1 MNSFKKL
8 IELCQAFSQGKIT
21 IQDFQSRIE
30 TLPYPDVCSKQYYNI
45 LHNAV
50 NRLEERIFCNSKSEY
65 IQLGSEVAQGLIKET
80 ELEEQR
86 IRTTKFNNQ

>member
-1 MNSFKKL
+1 MNLLKNLLNF
-8 IELCQAFSQGKIT
+8 CQAFSQGKIT

-30 TLPYPDVCSKQYYNI
+30 TYPYPDVCSKQYYNI

-50 NRLEERIFCNSKSEY
+50 NRLEEIIFCNSKSEY

-80 ELEEQR
+80 NIEEQR